1 MVNIPSIMETFAHL
15 MIGFANKKMR
25 ERSKFYA
32 RGSNF
37 KELHKALGKE
47 VLPEEYGGNAGPIK
61 DQIGNSFILSP
72 PMYKVEYEI
81 CSSKS

>member
-1 MVNIPSIMETFAHL
+1 MVNIPSIMEAFAHL

-61 DQIGNSFILSP
+61 EQIGNSFILSP
-72 PMYKVEYEI
+72 LM
-81 CSSKS
+81 